1 MIGRLVTS
9 ERPRPSS
16 ALRERVF
23 AGSDG
28 VCQRPGCDTAIT
40 LETFHVSHLRAHA
53 NGGVLDSPNLE
64 AWCSRCNLTLGAR
77 DAGDPRVTPREWQL
91 AALDPIVKT
100 IESTGAATVSAA
112 PGAGK
117 TVFAGLAFEQLK
129 DAGIVER
136 MLVFV
141 PNRNLVEQWCDSL
154 HRARHLQLKPHSSIE
169 RSGQAGCVV
178 TYQSLR
184 SRDQLKAH
192 LSQVG
197 RQRTLLVL
205 DEVHHLAERPNG
217 ALPAWASNIAELAG
231 DVETHNV
238 RVAGILNLSGT
249 LWRSMPGERISTVR
263 YRTVEESRLES
274 LVDFDIPM
282 GDLVSRGELRP
293 LDLYRLG
300 TRVRLAD
307 YRNLEYL
314 DENMSDLGEGTQR
327 AALASLAGIANWRSA
342 FVTALLDRLEYAY
355 RALEGYHVKALIVAA
370 RQDHARSFRD
380 EVDKQMRQRGLQPL
394 AALAISDESDA
405 QSALQN
411 FREQRRVGVLCTVG
425 MAGEGYDCPEIA
437 VVGYASNKLTSLYVR
452 QVAARGMRV
461 TDKEREL
468 QRVIPTAIVLPDAP
482 ELVEQMVSYLAPVIH
497 EVEVPSDEETRHRV
511 TGDSLA
517 RARLPRYG
525 LEDAQAEAEE
535 VTVPYSDGSRED
547 VDANLAALLV
557 PELERANIPG
567 LYAPRVIAAS
577 RRTVA
582 SLQESHPFDRPSA
595 DAAALDRLVAG
606 LKAVNQPQHAAED
619 TGHTASIE
627 EQAEILRSQLNRLA
641 KWWQVNGSS
650 PASYFNR
657 DINDAAGIDDGQR
670 GSASVDQLQSAVTYA
685 RERIERH
692 CEQNEIRPPRIE

>member
-53 NGGVLDSPNLE
+53 NGGVLDRPNLE

-117 TVFAGLAFEQLK
+117 TVFAGLAFEQLR

-178 TYQSLR
+178 TYQSLQ

-263 YRTVEESRLES
+263 YRTVEENRLES

-370 RQDHARSFRD
+370 RQDHARAFRD
-380 EVDKQMRQRGLQPL
+380 EVNKQMRQRGLQPL
-394 AALAISDESDA
+394 AALAISNESDA

-595 DAAALDRLVAG
+595 DVAALDHLVAG
-606 LKAVNQPQHAAED
+606 LKAINRTERAAERA
-619 TGHTASIE
+619 TPSASIE
-627 EQAEILRSQLNRLA
+627 EQAEILRSQLDKMAR
-641 KWWQVNGSS
+641 WWHVKGES
-650 PASYFNR
+650 PASHFNR
-657 DINDAAGIDDGQR
+657 EVNAAAGIDDGQR
-670 GSASVDQLQSAVTYA
+670 DTASVDQLQSSVAYA
-685 RERIERH
+685 REHIERH

>member
-1 MIGRLVTS
+1 MAS

-16 ALRERVF
+16 ALRERLF
-23 AGSDG
+23 TGSDG
-28 VCQRPGCDTAIT
+28 VCQRPGCDTKIT
-40 LETFHVSHLRAHA
+40 LETFHAAHLRAHA
-53 NGGVLDSPNLE
+53 NGGVLDYTNLE

-100 IESTGAATVSAA
+100 IASTGAATVSAA

-117 TVFAGLAFEQLK
+117 TVFAGLAFEQLR

-141 PNRNLVEQWCDSL
+141 PNRSLVEQWCDSL
-154 HRARHLQLKPHSSIE
+154 HRARHLQLKPHSAIE
-169 RSGQAGCVV
+169 RSGQVGAVV
-178 TYQSLR
+178 TYQSLQNK
-184 SRDQLKAH
+184 DQLEAH
-192 LSQVG
+192 LSQA
-197 RQRTLLVL
+197 RQRQTLVVL
-205 DEVHHLAERPNG
+205 DEVHHLAERPG
-217 ALPAWASNIAELAG
+217 GVLPTWARNIAELTG
-231 DVETHNV
+231 DVDTQNIG
-238 RVAGILNLSGT
+238 VAGILNLSGT

-263 YRTVEESRLES
+263 YRVVEEKRLES
-274 LVDFDIPM
+274 LVDFDMPM

-314 DENMSDLGEGTQR
+314 NENMSDLGEGTQR
-327 AALASLAGIANWRSA
+327 AALGSLAGIADWRSS
-342 FVTALLDRLEYAY
+342 FVNALLDRLEYAH
-355 RALEGYHVKALIVAA
+355 RALEGYYVKALIVAA
-370 RQDHARSFRD
+370 RQDHARAFRD
-380 EVDKQMRQRGLQPL
+380 EVNKQMRQRGLQPL
-394 AALAISDESDA
+394 ADLAISDESDA

-411 FREQRRVGVLCTVG
+411 FREQRRVGVLCTVD

-452 QVAARGMRV
+452 QVVARGMRV
-461 TDKEREL
+461 TDREREL

-497 EVEVPSDEETRHRV
+497 EVEVPSDEETRHRA
-511 TGDSLA
+511 TGDSSA
-517 RARLPRYG
+517 RVRLPRYG

-582 SLQESHPFDRPSA
+582 SLQASHPFDRPSA
-595 DAAALDRLVAG
+595 DATALDRLVAG
-606 LKAVNQPQHAAED
+606 LKAGNQTQRVTED
-619 TGHTASIE
+619 SAHRPLIE
-627 EQAEILRSQLNRLA
+627 EQAEILRSQLNRMA
-641 KWWQVNGSS
+641 KWWAFKGSS
-650 PASYFNR
+650 PAAHFNR
-657 DINDAAGIDDGQR
+657 DVNDAAGIDVGQR
-670 GSASVDQLQSAVTYA
+670 GSASIEQLQSAVAYA